1 MDSLVIGEQIELIG
15 SVVSTN
21 PLCAGAVFLL
31 QPGYDLGA
39 PQPVT
44 SIVGSLLLDGSRP
57 FGYAAGNRTITLPIE
72 ISVPGDTGTPA
83 GFSTLTAARE
93 VLLKEISP
101 QRWTLRWTRDPG
113 TGPAP
118 PLLFDAFRAHAST
131 WTWGGV
137 GQLGRFPIGI
147 LTMTLDGL
155 QYGRTDVRV
164 VVDFPSPL
172 SGRTAP
178 PPAIT
183 VDSFSSVSGT
193 QWAASAQ
200 SPVPGG
206 QSAFWDPGISP
217 GNNPQGTGL
226 AATYSKGSLAL
237 NLAQG
242 FAVIGNGTA
251 LANNYI
257 ILTAADTAKITV
269 GDQLQL
275 GGNWLAG
282 QDANLEGGQGSW
294 TAATNCAAAGTAA
307 QAHTGSNS
315 LQMTSAAAGDMSTG
329 LEGAR
334 AFR

>member
-1 MDSLVIGEQIELIG
+1 MDSLVVAESIELIG
-15 SVVSTN
+15 SVASTN

-31 QPGYDLGA
+31 QPGFDLGA
-39 PQPVT
+39 PGIVT
-44 SIVGSLLLDGSRP
+44 SVIGSLLLDGSRP
-57 FGYAAGNRTITLPIE
+57 FGYQASNRTITLPIE

-93 VLLKEISP
+93 VLLKEIN
-101 QRWTLRWTRDPG
+101 QQTWTLRWTRDPG
-113 TGPAP
+113 TGPAL

-137 GQLGRFPIGI
+137 DQLGRFPIGI
-147 LTMTLDGL
+147 LTITFDALP
-155 QYGRTDVRV
+155 YGRTDVPV

-183 VDSFSSVSGT
+183 VDSFSSVSGA

-200 SPVPGG
+200 SPVAGG

-226 AATYSKGSLAL
+226 AATYSKSGLAL

-242 FAVIGNGTA
+242 WAGIGQGTSSTTS
-251 LANNYI
+251 I
-257 ILTAADTAKITV
+257 QMTTADAAKVAV
-269 GDQLQL
+269 GDQFQL
-275 GGNWLAG
+275 GGNFLG
-282 QDANLEGGQGSW
+282 
-294 TAATNCAAAGTAA
+294 A
-307 QAHTGSNS
+307 QQA
-315 LQMTSAAAGDMSTG
+315 G
-329 LEGAR
+329 LEGNITQAGITNPGTFQTLLPLPVGPR
-334 AFR
+334 VGTAGWTGTVAGTVCAPETSTFHL